1 MRVSKHNTKVYS
13 QNFVHLKCT
22 FRTEI
27 LYGNWIVKWLSIVFQ
42 VCVLTTVPEAGM
54 GAGGSPDRGWS
65 EVHRVYITHAGPLS
79 G

>member
-1 MRVSKHNTKVYS
+1 L
-13 QNFVHLKCT
+13 F
-22 FRTEI
+22 
-27 LYGNWIVKWLSIVFQ
+27 GNWIVKWLSIVFQ

-65 EVHRVYITHAGPLS
+65 EVHRIYITDAGPLS